1 MKGKNRMK
9 TNLIWALGA
18 AVLMA
23 AGCKNYLDEDIRGAL
38 VGNQALESQE
48 GLEAA
53 LTGTYKGWAN
63 TWGSGFIHATAIAA
77 TMGGDDVTT
86 HKASN
91 KADFR
96 EFDQFAV
103 PATNQRTQAL
113 YNGCYKAIQGANN
126 IIANYQNTQGDPETI
141 DAIVGEAYFIRA
153 VSYYWLVRLYK
164 DIPLIQQA
172 EFSEDLLTMGKSGPE
187 EVYNLIVSDLQQAE
201 ERVPDTKRNP
211 GRPNKGT
218 VKAYLADVYLT
229 MAGWPLKQTDKY
241 AMAAAKAKEVIDNKD
256 RYGFRLLDTYA
267 EVFENDQ
274 EKNGTDETVFQI
286 STFIGVGSAAN
297 ANYGFSAMPGEE
309 GGWDDFFAEL
319 NFFRDFPEGP
329 RKDATFRTTFKKS
342 DGSTISWE
350 DSQTQHPYYFKY
362 YIKGEVKNSSSQVP
376 ESMMRYAHV
385 LTIYAEAQARATG
398 TPDDLAYESV
408 NAIRRRAGLAPLE
421 NLSGQAFAD
430 AVVQERAWEFA
441 AERTRWFDLVRLE
454 MVAEV
459 NSNKDPNDLQPIG
472 SMAEEDYVFPLP
484 FSETSAN
491 PNL

>member
-1 MKGKNRMK
+1 MKGIKIMK
-9 TNLIWALGA
+9 RNLIWALGA
-18 AVLMA
+18 AVIMV
-23 AGCKNYLDEDIRGAL
+23 AGCKNYLDEDIRGGLLGA
-38 VGNQALESQE
+38 QALESQE

-53 LTGTYKGWAN
+53 LTGAYKGWAN
-63 TWGSGFIHATAIAA
+63 TWGYGFIHATGIAA

-126 IIANYQNTQGDPETI
+126 IIANYQNTQGDAATI

-172 EFSEDLLTMGKSGPE
+172 EFSEDLLAIGKSGPE
-187 EVYNLIVSDLQQAE
+187 EVYNLIVGDLQKAE
-201 ERVPDTKRNP
+201 ELVPNTKRDP

-241 AMAAAKAKEVIDNKD
+241 ALAAAKAREVIENKD
-256 RYGFRLLDTYA
+256 LYGFRLLDTYA
-267 EVFENDQ
+267 ELFENDP
-274 EKNGTDETVFQI
+274 EKNGTDESVFQI
-286 STFIGVGSAAN
+286 STFMGVGSTNN

-329 RKDATFRTTFKKS
+329 RKDATFRTTFVKG

-350 DSQTQHPYYFKY
+350 DSQTQHPYYYKY
-362 YIKGEVKNSSSQVP
+362 YQKDEVKNWASQIP

-398 TPDDLAYESV
+398 TPDDLAYECI
-408 NAIRRRAGLAPLE
+408 NAIRQRAELDLFE
-421 NLSGQAFAD
+421 NMSGPEFAD

-454 MVAEV
+454 LVAEA
-459 NSNKDPNDLQPIG
+459 NSNKDANDLQPIG
-472 SMAEEDYVFPLP
+472 TLTEENYVFPLP

>member
-1 MKGKNRMK
+1 MKK
-9 TNLIWALGA
+9 NLIIALS
-18 AVLMA
+18 AVVVMA
-23 AGCKNYLDEDIRGAL
+23 SGCKNYLDEEVRGAL
-38 VGNQALESQE
+38 LGVQALESQE

-53 LTGTYKGWAN
+53 LTGAYKGWAN
-63 TWGSGFIHATAIAA
+63 TWGHGFIHATAIAA

-96 EFDQFAV
+96 EFDQFNV

-126 IIANYQNTQGDPETI
+126 IIANYHNTQGNEATI
-141 DAIVGEAYFIRA
+141 NAIAGEAHFIRA

-164 DIPLIQQA
+164 DIPMVLEA
-172 EFSEDLLTMGKSGPE
+172 EFNAEMLTIGRTGPE
-187 EVYNLIVSDLQQAE
+187 EVYALIVSDLLAAE
-201 ERVPDTKRNP
+201 ELVPNTKRDA

-229 MAGWPLKQTDKY
+229 MAGWPLKQNDKY
-241 AMAAAKAKEVIDNKD
+241 ALAAAKAKEVIDNKD
-256 RYGFRLLDTYA
+256 LYGFRLVETYD
-267 EVFENDQ
+267 ELWENDP
-274 EKNGTDETVFQI
+274 EKNGTAETVHQI
-286 STFIGVGSAAN
+286 STFMGVGSTQN

-319 NFFRDFPEGP
+319 EFFRNFPEGP
-329 RKDATFRTTFKKS
+329 RKDATFRTTFVLGN
-342 DGSTISWE
+342 GSTMSWE
-350 DSQTQHPYYFKY
+350 DSQTERPYYKKY
-362 YIKGEVKNSSSQVP
+362 YQKNEVKNHASQIP

-398 TPDDLAYESV
+398 TPDVLAYESI
-408 NAIRRRAGLAPLE
+408 NAIRDRADLSPLQ
-421 NLSGQAFAD
+421 NMSGAAFAD

-454 MVAEV
+454 IVEEA
-459 NSNKDPNDLQPIG
+459 NADKDPNDLQPIG
-472 SMAEEDYVFPLP
+472 GISESKYTFPLP
-484 FSETSAN
+484 FSETSVN